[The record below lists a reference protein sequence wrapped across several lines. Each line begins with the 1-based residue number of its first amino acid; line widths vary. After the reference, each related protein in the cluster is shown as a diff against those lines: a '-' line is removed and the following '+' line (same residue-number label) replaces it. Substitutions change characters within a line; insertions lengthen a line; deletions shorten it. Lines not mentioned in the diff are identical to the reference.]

1 MPTMEE
7 RVFIA
12 GAGPVG
18 MTTAARLLERGVPVT
33 VFETGDDLS
42 VESRASTFH
51 PSTLDMLEELNA
63 TKKLEKHGLRARYLQ
78 YRSKSEGILGR
89 FDFEGIADL
98 TCHPY
103 RLQCEQWHLTRILY
117 DLLKDNP
124 DFELLFGQTVEYC
137 SQEQDSITLT
147 VSNRGK
153 TVSRKARFLIGADG
167 AGSKVRSALNIEFEG
182 FTWPD
187 RFLVLS
193 TPFEFSEHISD
204 LDLVSYVA
212 DPEQWHFF
220 LKIPELWRVMLPIP
234 SNMTDEAV
242 LDRDYGRRCLDK
254 VLPGAGAAEINHRTL
269 YRVHQ
274 RVAKTFCSGRAF
286 LVGDAAHINNPLGGM
301 GMNGGIHDAFNLT
314 ELLVTAWNARA
325 DPKQLELYDRQRRAV
340 TLNAVQTQTIQNKKD
355 LEASSKEDQ
364 ADFRSRLRNALAT
377 TDGTRIYLKKLAMI
391 ASLRQASEIK

>member
-1 MPTMEE
+1 MEE

-18 MTTAARLLERGVPVT
+18 MTTAARLLGRGVPVT
-33 VFETGDDLS
+33 VFETGDNLS

-78 YRSKSEGILGR
+78 YRSKSEGILAR

-98 TCHPY
+98 TRHPY
-103 RLQCEQWHLTRILY
+103 RLQSEQWHLTRILY

-147 VSNRGK
+147 VSNRGE
-153 TVSRKARFLIGADG
+153 TISRKARFLIGADG

-193 TPFEFSEHISD
+193 TPFEFSEHIPD

-212 DPEQWHFF
+212 DPEQWHFLF
-220 LKIPELWRVMLPIP
+220 KN
-234 SNMTDEAV
+234 S
-242 LDRDYGRRCLDK
+242 
-254 VLPGAGAAEINHRTL
+254 
-269 YRVHQ
+269 
-274 RVAKTFCSGRAF
+274 
-286 LVGDAAHINNPLGGM
+286 
-301 GMNGGIHDAFNLT
+301 
-314 ELLVTAWNARA
+314 
-325 DPKQLELYDRQRRAV
+325 
-340 TLNAVQTQTIQNKKD
+340 
-355 LEASSKEDQ
+355 
-364 ADFRSRLRNALAT
+364 
-377 TDGTRIYLKKLAMI
+377 
-391 ASLRQASEIK
+391 